1 MTGLIGICL
10 LPVVAWLLSTDRKA
24 VNWRTVGGA
33 FGLQVAI
40 GAAALYVPPGRAIL
54 EWISDAASQVLDYSL
69 VGIEFVF
76 GSLAS
81 DSVGYIFAFRVL
93 PVIIFFS
100 ALIAVLY
107 YLRVMTWVV
116 RIFGGLLQR
125 ALRSSRPESISAAA
139 NVVVGM
145 IDAPLVVRPF
155 IATMTRSEL
164 FAVMVGG
171 LATVAGSIMAGYAAA
186 GIEFKYLIAASF
198 MAAPGG
204 LMMAKLMLPETDEP
218 KNDIPDLG
226 EERPVNIFDAA
237 GNGAMLGLRIA
248 FAVGAMLIAIIG
260 LIALLNG
267 IIGWA
272 GGFFGAPGLT
282 FQQLLGRL
290 FMPVA
295 WIIGVP
301 WAEAA
306 QAGSFIGQKIV
317 LNEFVAYLD
326 FAPHISELSGGTVVI
341 VTFALCGFANFGSV
355 AILLGGLSAIAPNR
369 REDIARLGIRALVA
383 GTLANLMSASLAGVF
398 VWL

>member
-10 LPVVAWLLSTDRKA
+10 LPAFAWLLSTNRRA
-24 VNWRTVGGA
+24 INWRTVGGA
-33 FGLQVAI
+33 FGLQVAV
-40 GAAALYVPPGRAIL
+40 GAAALYLPPGRATL
-54 EWISDAASQVLDYSL
+54 EWVAAAASQILDYSL
-69 VGIEFVF
+69 AGIEFVF

-81 DSVGYIFAFRVL
+81 DSFGFIFAFRVL
-93 PVIIFFS
+93 PVIVFFS

-107 YLRVMTWVV
+107 YLRVMTWIV

-125 ALRSSRPESISAAA
+125 ALRASRPESMSAAA
-139 NVVVGM
+139 NVVVGLV
-145 IDAPLVVRPF
+145 DAPLVVRPF
-155 IATMTRSEL
+155 IPTMTRSEL

-171 LATVAGSIMAGYAAA
+171 LATVAGSVMAGYAAA

-204 LMMAKLMLPETDEP
+204 LMMAKLMVPETEEP
-218 KNDIPDLG
+218 RNDIADIDEG
-226 EERPVNIFDAA
+226 RPVNIFDAA
-237 GNGAMLGLRIA
+237 ANGAMLGLRIA
-248 FAVGAMLIAIIG
+248 AAVGAMLIAIIG

-272 GGFFGAPGLT
+272 GGFFGAPDLT
-282 FQQLLGRL
+282 FQQLIGWL

-306 QAGSFIGQKIV
+306 QAGSFIGQKLV
-317 LNEFVAYLD
+317 LNEFVAYLE
-326 FAPHISELSGGTVVI
+326 FAPHISELSDGTVVI
-341 VTFALCGFANFGSV
+341 VIFALCGFANFGSV

-369 REDIARLGIRALVA
+369 REDIARFGMRALVA

-398 VWL
+398 FWL

>member
-1 MTGLIGICL
+1 MIGLVGICL
-10 LPVVAWLLSTDRKA
+10 LPVLAWLLSTDRRA

-33 FGLQVAI
+33 FGLQVAV
-40 GAAALYVPPGRAIL
+40 GAAALYLPPGRAIL
-54 EWISDAASQVLDYSL
+54 EWVAAAASQILDYSL

-81 DSVGYIFAFRVL
+81 DSFGFIFAFRVL
-93 PVIIFFS
+93 PVIVFFS

-107 YLRVMTWVV
+107 YLRVMTWIV

-125 ALRSSRPESISAAA
+125 ALRSSRSESISAAA
-139 NVVVGM
+139 NVVVGLV
-145 IDAPLVVRPF
+145 DAPLVVRPF
-155 IATMTRSEL
+155 IPTMTRSEL

-171 LATVAGSIMAGYAAA
+171 LATVAGSVMAGYAAA

-204 LMMAKLMLPETDEP
+204 LMMAKLMVPETEEP
-218 KNDIPDLG
+218 KNDIADLDEG
-226 EERPVNIFDAA
+226 RPVNIFDAA
-237 GNGAMLGLRIA
+237 ASGAMLGLRIA
-248 FAVGAMLIAIIG
+248 AAVGAMLIAIIG

-267 IIGWA
+267 IIGWL
-272 GGFFGAPGLT
+272 GGFVGAPDLT
-282 FQQLLGRL
+282 FQQLIGWL

-306 QAGSFIGQKIV
+306 EAGSFIGQKLV
-317 LNEFVAYLD
+317 LNEFVAYLE
-326 FAPHISELSGGTVVI
+326 FAPHIPELSDGTVVI

-369 REDIARLGIRALVA
+369 REDIARFGMRALIA
-383 GTLANLMSASLAGVF
+383 GTLANLMSASLAGIF
-398 VWL
+398 FWL

>member
-1 MTGLIGICL
+1 MTGLIGIFL
-10 LPVVAWLLSTDRKA
+10 LPLIAWLLSTNRSA

-33 FGLQVAI
+33 FGLQVAV
-40 GAAALYVPPGRAIL
+40 GAAALYLPPGRAIL
-54 EWISDAASQVLDYSL
+54 EWIAAAASQILDYSL
-69 VGIEFVF
+69 EGIEFVF

-81 DSVGYIFAFRVL
+81 DSLGYIFAFRVL
-93 PVIIFFS
+93 PVIVFFS

-107 YLRVMTWVV
+107 YLRVMTWIV
-116 RIFGGLLQR
+116 RVFGGLLQR
-125 ALRSSRPESISAAA
+125 ALRASRPESMSAAA
-139 NVVVGM
+139 NVVVGLV
-145 IDAPLVVRPF
+145 DAPLVVRPF
-155 IATMTRSEL
+155 IPTMTRSEL

-171 LATVAGSIMAGYAAA
+171 LATVAGSVMAGYAAA

-204 LMMAKLMLPETDEP
+204 LMMAKLMVPETEEP
-218 KNDIPDLG
+218 RNDIADVDEG
-226 EERPVNIFDAA
+226 HPVNIFDAA
-237 GNGAMLGLRIA
+237 ANGAMLGLRIA
-248 FAVGAMLIAIIG
+248 AAVGAMLIAIIG

-272 GGFFGAPGLT
+272 GGFFGAPDLT
-282 FQQLLGRL
+282 FQQLIGWL

-295 WIIGVP
+295 WITGVP

-326 FAPHISELSGGTVVI
+326 FAPHISELSPGTVVI

-369 REDIARLGIRALVA
+369 REDIARFGMRALVA

>member
-10 LPVVAWLLSTDRKA
+10 LPIVAWCLSTNRRA
-24 VNWRTVGGA
+24 INWRTVGGA
-33 FGLQVAI
+33 FALQVAI
-40 GAAALYVPPGRAIL
+40 GAAALYLPPGQAIL
-54 EWISDAASQVLDYSL
+54 EGVAAAASRILDYSL
-69 VGIEFVF
+69 AGIAFVF
-76 GSLAS
+76 GGLAS
-81 DSVGYIFAFRVL
+81 DTFGYIFAFRVL

-107 YLRVMTWVV
+107 HLRVMTWMV
-116 RIFGGLLQR
+116 RVFGGLLQR
-125 ALRSSRPESISAAA
+125 ALRASRPESMSAAA
-139 NVVVGM
+139 NVVVGLV
-145 IDAPLVVRPF
+145 DAPLVVRPF
-155 IATMTRSEL
+155 IPTMTRSEL

-171 LATVAGSIMAGYAAA
+171 LATVAGSVMAGYAAA
-186 GIEFKYLIAASF
+186 GIDFKYLIAASF

-204 LMMAKLMLPETDEP
+204 LMMAKLMVPETEEP
-218 KNDIPDLG
+218 RNDLADV
-226 EERPVNIFDAA
+226 EEGRPVNIFDAVA
-237 GNGAMLGLRIA
+237 NGAMLGLRIA
-248 FAVGAMLIAIIG
+248 AAVGAMLIAIIG

-272 GGFFGAPGLT
+272 GGFFDAPDLT
-282 FQQLLGRL
+282 FQQCLGWL

-301 WAEAA
+301 WAEAG

-326 FAPHISELSGGTVVI
+326 FAPHIAELSGGTVVI
-341 VTFALCGFANFGSV
+341 VTIALCGFANFGSV

-369 REDIARLGIRALVA
+369 REDIARFGMRALVA

>member
-1 MTGLIGICL
+1 MTGLVGICL
-10 LPVVAWLLSTDRKA
+10 LPVLAWLLSTDRRA

-33 FGLQVAI
+33 FGLQVAV
-40 GAAALYVPPGRAIL
+40 GAAALYLPPGRAIL
-54 EWISDAASQVLDYSL
+54 EWVAAAASQILDYSL

-81 DSVGYIFAFRVL
+81 DSFGFIFAFRVL
-93 PVIIFFS
+93 PVIVFFS

-107 YLRVMTWVV
+107 YLHVMTWVV

-125 ALRSSRPESISAAA
+125 ALRSSRSESISAAA
-139 NVVVGM
+139 NVVVGLV
-145 IDAPLVVRPF
+145 DAPLVVRPF
-155 IATMTRSEL
+155 IPTMTRSEL

-171 LATVAGSIMAGYAAA
+171 LATVAGSVMAGYAAA

-204 LMMAKLMLPETDEP
+204 LMMAKLMVPETEEP
-218 KNDIPDLG
+218 KNDIADLDEG
-226 EERPVNIFDAA
+226 RPVNIFDAA
-237 GNGAMLGLRIA
+237 ASGAMLGLRIA
-248 FAVGAMLIAIIG
+248 AAVGAMLIAIIG

-272 GGFFGAPGLT
+272 GGFFGAPDLT
-282 FQQLLGRL
+282 FQQLIGWL
-290 FMPVA
+290 FMPIA
-295 WIIGVP
+295 WIVGVP

-306 QAGSFIGQKIV
+306 EAGSFIGQKLV
-317 LNEFVAYLD
+317 LNEFVAYLE
-326 FAPHISELSGGTVVI
+326 FAPHIPELSEGTVVI

-369 REDIARLGIRALVA
+369 REDIARFGMRALIA
-383 GTLANLMSASLAGVF
+383 GTLANLMSASLAGIF
-398 VWL
+398 FWL

>member
-10 LPVVAWLLSTDRKA
+10 LPALAWLLSADRRA

-33 FGLQVAI
+33 FGLQVAV
-40 GAAALYVPPGRAIL
+40 GAIALYLPLGRTIL
-54 EWISDAASQVLDYSL
+54 EWVAAAASQVLDYSL
-69 VGIEFVF
+69 VGINFVF

-81 DSVGYIFAFRVL
+81 DSFGFIFAFRVL
-93 PVIIFFS
+93 PVIVFFS

-116 RIFGGLLQR
+116 QIFGGLLQR
-125 ALRSSRPESISAAA
+125 VLRSSRSESISAAA
-139 NVVVGM
+139 NVVVGLV
-145 IDAPLVVRPF
+145 DAPLVVRPF
-155 IATMTRSEL
+155 IPTMTRSEL

-171 LATVAGSIMAGYAAA
+171 LATVAGSVMAGYAAA
-186 GIEFKYLIAASF
+186 GIEFRYLIAASF

-204 LMMAKLMLPETDEP
+204 LMMAKLMVPETEEP
-218 KNDIPDLG
+218 RNDIANLND
-226 EERPVNIFDAA
+226 ERGVNIFDAA
-237 GNGAMLGLRIA
+237 ANGAMLGLRIA
-248 FAVGAMLIAIIG
+248 GAVGAMLIAIIG

-267 IIGWA
+267 MIGWL
-272 GGFFGAPGLT
+272 GGFFDAPDLT
-282 FQQLLGRL
+282 FQQLIGWL

-306 QAGSFIGQKIV
+306 EAGSYIGQKLV

-326 FAPHISELSGGTVVI
+326 FAPHIPDLSAGTVVI

-369 REDIARLGIRALVA
+369 REDIARFGMRALMA

-398 VWL
+398 FWL

>member
-10 LPVVAWLLSTDRKA
+10 LPAIAWLLSTNRAA

-33 FGLQVAI
+33 FALQVAV
-40 GAAALYVPPGRAIL
+40 GAGALYLPPGRAIL
-54 EWISDAASQVLDYSL
+54 EYISDAASQILGYSL

-76 GSLAS
+76 GPLAS
-81 DSVGYIFAFRVL
+81 DSLGFIFAFRVL

-107 YLRVMTWVV
+107 YLRVMTWIV

-125 ALRSSRPESISAAA
+125 VLGSSRPESMSAAA
-139 NVVVGM
+139 NIVVGM
-145 IDAPLVVRPF
+145 ADAPLVVRPF

-171 LATVAGSIMAGYAAA
+171 LATVAGSVMAGYAAA

-204 LMMAKLMLPETDEP
+204 LMMAKLLVPETDEP
-218 KNDIPDLG
+218 RNDIADLD
-226 EERPVNIFDAA
+226 EQRPVNIFDAA
-237 GNGAMLGLRIA
+237 GDGAMLGLRVA

-272 GGFFGAPGLT
+272 GGFVGAPGLT
-282 FQQLLGRL
+282 FQQTIGWL

-301 WAEAA
+301 WVEAA
-306 QAGSFIGQKIV
+306 EAGSFIGQKIV

-326 FAPHISELSGGTVVI
+326 FAPHIPELSEGTVII
-341 VTFALCGFANFGSV
+341 VTFALCGFANFGSI
-355 AILLGGLSAIAPNR
+355 AILLGALSAIAPNR
-369 REDIARLGIRALVA
+369 REDIARFGMRALFA
-383 GTLANLMSASLAGVF
+383 ATLANLMSASLAGVF
-398 VWL
+398 FWL

>member
-10 LPVVAWLLSTDRKA
+10 LPLVAWLLSTDRKA

-33 FGLQVAI
+33 FGLQVAV
-40 GAAALYVPPGRAIL
+40 GAAALHLPPGRDLL
-54 EWISDAASQVLDYSL
+54 EWVADAASRVLDYSL
-69 VGIEFVF
+69 AGIEFVF
-76 GSLAS
+76 GGLAS
-81 DSVGYIFAFRVL
+81 DSFGYIFAFRVL

-107 YLRVMTWVV
+107 YLRIMTWVV
-116 RIFGGLLQR
+116 RLFGGLLQR
-125 ALRSSRPESISAAA
+125 VLHSSRSESISAAA

-145 IDAPLVVRPF
+145 VDAPLVVRPF
-155 IATMTRSEL
+155 IPTMTRSEL

-171 LATVAGSIMAGYAAA
+171 LATVAGSVMAGYAAA
-186 GIEFKYLIAASF
+186 GIDFKYLIAASF

-204 LMMAKLMLPETDEP
+204 LMMAKLMVPETDEP
-218 KNDIPDLG
+218 RNDIADLD

-272 GGFFGAPGLT
+272 GGFVGAPELT
-282 FQQLLGRL
+282 FQQILGWL

-306 QAGSFIGQKIV
+306 EAGSFIGQKIV

-326 FAPHISELSGGTVVI
+326 FAPHIPELSGGTVVI

-355 AILLGGLSAIAPNR
+355 AILLGGLSTIAPNR
-369 REDIARLGIRALVA
+369 REDIARFGSRALVA

>member
-10 LPVVAWLLSTDRKA
+10 LPVIAWLLSTNRSA
-24 VNWRTVGGA
+24 INWRTVGGA
-33 FGLQVAI
+33 FGLQVAV
-40 GAAALYVPPGRAIL
+40 GAAALYLPPGRAVL
-54 EWISDAASQVLDYSL
+54 EWVAAAASRILDYSL
-69 VGIEFVF
+69 AGIEFVF

-81 DSVGYIFAFRVL
+81 DSFGFIFAFRVL
-93 PVIIFFS
+93 PVIVFFS

-107 YLRVMTWVV
+107 YLRVMTWIV

-125 ALRSSRPESISAAA
+125 ALRASRPESMSAAA
-139 NVVVGM
+139 NVVVGLV
-145 IDAPLVVRPF
+145 DAPLVVRPF
-155 IATMTRSEL
+155 IPTMTRSEL

-171 LATVAGSIMAGYAAA
+171 LATVAGSVMAGYAAA

-204 LMMAKLMLPETDEP
+204 LMMAKLMVPETEEP
-218 KNDIPDLG
+218 RNDIADIDEG
-226 EERPVNIFDAA
+226 RPVNIFDAA
-237 GNGAMLGLRIA
+237 ANGAMLGLRIA
-248 FAVGAMLIAIIG
+248 AAVGAMLIAIIG

-267 IIGWA
+267 IISWA
-272 GGFFGAPGLT
+272 GGFFGAPFLT
-282 FQQLLGRL
+282 FQQLIGWL

-306 QAGSFIGQKIV
+306 EAGSFIGQKIV

-326 FAPHISELSGGTVVI
+326 FAPHIPELSGGTVVI

-369 REDIARLGIRALVA
+369 REDIARFGMRALVA

>member
-10 LPVVAWLLSTDRKA
+10 LPVIAWLLSTDRKA

-33 FGLQVAI
+33 FGLQVAV
-40 GAAALYVPPGRAIL
+40 GAAALYLPPGRAIL
-54 EWISDAASQVLDYSL
+54 EWVAAAASQVLDYSL
-69 VGIEFVF
+69 AGIEFVF
-76 GSLAS
+76 GGLAS

-107 YLRVMTWVV
+107 YLRVMTWIV

-125 ALRSSRPESISAAA
+125 TLRASRPESMSAAA
-139 NVVVGM
+139 NVVVGLV
-145 IDAPLVVRPF
+145 DAPLVVRPF
-155 IATMTRSEL
+155 IPTMTRSEL

-171 LATVAGSIMAGYAAA
+171 LATVAGSVMAGYAAA

-204 LMMAKLMLPETDEP
+204 LMMAKLMVPETEEP
-218 KNDIPDLG
+218 RNDIADVDEG
-226 EERPVNIFDAA
+226 HPVNIFDAA
-237 GNGAMLGLRIA
+237 ANGAMLGLRIA
-248 FAVGAMLIAIIG
+248 AAVGAMLIAIIG

-272 GGFFGAPGLT
+272 GGFFGAPDLT
-282 FQQLLGRL
+282 FQQFLGWL

-295 WIIGVP
+295 WIIGIP

-369 REDIARLGIRALVA
+369 REDIARFGMRALVA

>member
-1 MTGLIGICL
+1 MIGLVGICL
-10 LPVVAWLLSTDRKA
+10 LPVLAWLLSTDRRA

-33 FGLQVAI
+33 FGLQVAV
-40 GAAALYVPPGRAIL
+40 GAAALYLPPGRAIL
-54 EWISDAASQVLDYSL
+54 EWVAAAASQILDYSL

-81 DSVGYIFAFRVL
+81 DSFGFIFAFRVL
-93 PVIIFFS
+93 PVIVFFS

-107 YLRVMTWVV
+107 YLRVMTWIV

-125 ALRSSRPESISAAA
+125 ALRSSRSESISAAA
-139 NVVVGM
+139 NVVVGLV
-145 IDAPLVVRPF
+145 DAPLVVRPF
-155 IATMTRSEL
+155 IPTMTRSEL

-171 LATVAGSIMAGYAAA
+171 LATVAGSVMAGYAAA

-204 LMMAKLMLPETDEP
+204 LMMAKLMVPETEEP
-218 KNDIPDLG
+218 KNDIADLDEG
-226 EERPVNIFDAA
+226 RPVNIFDAA
-237 GNGAMLGLRIA
+237 ASGAMLGLRIA
-248 FAVGAMLIAIIG
+248 AAVGAMLIAIIG

-267 IIGWA
+267 IIGWL
-272 GGFFGAPGLT
+272 GGFVGAPDLT
-282 FQQLLGRL
+282 FQQLIGWL
-290 FMPVA
+290 FMPIA

-306 QAGSFIGQKIV
+306 QAGSFIGQKLV
-317 LNEFVAYLD
+317 LNEFVAYLE
-326 FAPHISELSGGTVVI
+326 FAPHIPELSEGTVVI

-369 REDIARLGIRALVA
+369 REDIARFGMRALIA
-383 GTLANLMSASLAGVF
+383 GTLANLMSASLAGIF
-398 VWL
+398 FWL

>member
-10 LPVVAWLLSTDRKA
+10 LPIVAWLLSTDRKA

-33 FGLQVAI
+33 FGFQVAL
-40 GAAALYVPPGRAIL
+40 GAAALYFPPGRAML
-54 EWISDAASQVLDYSL
+54 EWMADAASRVLDYSL

-81 DSVGYIFAFRVL
+81 DSLGYIFAFRVL

-107 YLRVMTWVV
+107 YLRIMTWVV

-125 ALRSSRPESISAAA
+125 VLRSSRSESISAAA

-145 IDAPLVVRPF
+145 ADAPLVVRPF

-171 LATVAGSIMAGYAAA
+171 LATVAGSVMAGYAAA
-186 GIEFKYLIAASF
+186 GIDFKYLIAASF

-204 LMMAKLMLPETDEP
+204 LMMAKLMLPETEKP
-218 KNDIPDLG
+218 RNDIPDLDD
-226 EERPVNIFDAA
+226 ERPVNIFDAA
-237 GNGAMLGLRIA
+237 GDGAMLGLRVA

-267 IIGWA
+267 VIGWL
-272 GGFFGAPGLT
+272 GGFAGAPDLT
-282 FQQLLGRL
+282 FQQLIGWL

-295 WIIGVP
+295 WITGVP

-317 LNEFVAYLD
+317 LNEFVAYLE
-326 FAPHISELSGGTVVI
+326 FAPLMPELSEGTVVI
-341 VTFALCGFANFGSV
+341 VTFALCGFANFGSI

-369 REDIARLGIRALVA
+369 REDVARLGMRALVA
-383 GTLANLMSASLAGVF
+383 ATLANLMSASLAGVF
-398 VWL
+398 VFL